1 MLPSVGQSEA
11 LFSFLGHD
19 ESSWGFSYHGKTQH
33 AGTVTRYGEKWARGD
48 IIGMHVD
55 TWKGHVYCYKN
66 GKPLGLAFEG
76 LQVSKTP
83 CIKAF

>member
-1 MLPSVGQSEA
+1 MFDLAYKNV

-19 ESSWGFSYHGKTQH
+19 ASSWGFSYHGKTQH
-33 AGTVTRYGEKWARGD
+33 AGTVTRYGEKWTRGD

-66 GKPLGLAFEG
+66 GKPLGLAFDG
-76 LQVSKTP
+76 LQVR
-83 CIKAF
+83 KA